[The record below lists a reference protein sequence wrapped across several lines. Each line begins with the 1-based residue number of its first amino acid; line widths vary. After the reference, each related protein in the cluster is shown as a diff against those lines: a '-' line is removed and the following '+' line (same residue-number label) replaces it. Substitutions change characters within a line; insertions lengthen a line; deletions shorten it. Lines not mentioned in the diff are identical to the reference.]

1 MARAVS
7 QGSSRAGGCVAG
19 GGRPTAEGGRA
30 PDRPLAGQAARGSGV
45 QWYQNVFELIDM
57 RSFSNVWYWIALA
70 VLWSSLSHFVL
81 GVPYDLVTRARRR
94 GGKAMVDLEDLVRV
108 NVNRRL
114 YVAEVSG
121 PLLVA
126 FVAGALTVLGLLGFL
141 YRIQFGQALFLLLA
155 PAALVGLIGVRAARR
170 LADAPLAGE
179 DLCRFLARH
188 RVKVQVIG
196 IFAVL
201 VTSMWGM
208 WQNMSMT
215 ALGG

>member
-1 MARAVS
+1 MR
-7 QGSSRAGGCVAG
+7 
-19 GGRPTAEGGRA
+19 
-30 PDRPLAGQAARGSGV
+30 AARGSGV

-57 RSFSNVWYWIALA
+57 RSFSNIWYWIALA
-70 VLWSSLSHFVL
+70 VLWSSMSHFVL

-94 GGKAMVDLEDLVRV
+94 GGQAMADLEDLVRV

-121 PLLVA
+121 LWLVA
-126 FVAGALTVLGLLGFL
+126 FVAAALTVLALLGFL

-155 PAALVGLIGVRAARR
+155 PAALVGLLGVRAARQ
-170 LADAPLAGE
+170 LAVQPLTGE
-179 DLCRFLARH
+179 DLCRFLGRQ

-196 IFAVL
+196 MFAVL
-201 VTSMWGM
+201 VTAMWGM
-208 WQNMSMT
+208 WQNMNVT